1 MENVNMVQTLKLFE
15 ISKRD
20 DQNIVF
26 LKMYLNQLIV
36 LLKALTIS
44 LQGKC
49 CSQPRKAKLLKR
61 IQKQYLLLC

>member
-15 ISKRD
+15 ISKRN

-26 LKMYLNQLIV
+26 LKMYLNQLII
-36 LLKALTIS
+36 LLKALTMC
-44 LQGKC
+44 LHGKC
-49 CSQPRKAKLLKR
+49 CYQSRKAKLLQR